1 MNAEIMLQAKL
12 IKLINTN
19 KQECYKRGQLHSK
32 IRFEVVLGKKKKIN
46 KNQFVT

>member
-19 KQECYKRGQLHSK
+19 KQECYKETNYIQKSG
-32 IRFEVVLGKKKKIN
+32 FEIVLGKKKK
-46 KNQFVT
+46 